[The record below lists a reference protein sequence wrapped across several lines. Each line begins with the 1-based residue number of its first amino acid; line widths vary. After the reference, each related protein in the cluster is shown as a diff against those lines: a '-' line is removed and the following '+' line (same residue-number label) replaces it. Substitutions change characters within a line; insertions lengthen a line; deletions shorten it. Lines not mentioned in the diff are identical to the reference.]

1 MANDMTFSLQTKSR
15 WRLGRLV
22 GWLFAVAFL
31 ALPGL
36 ARAADPPPAEPKI
49 NPYECYGR
57 WESLTGNRTVS
68 EMRWELE
75 RRMIWLKEPGEPNT
89 IVAMK
94 NCTVGRLKAR
104 LGDADTYE
112 YFKKAIELDPTEP
125 GYELWAGQYWSG
137 NRGAKRPVAEM
148 AEKHYYAGL
157 RKIEALK
164 AAGRMKDYHYIAE
177 DWIRRDLN
185 VLYQQDGQPLLP
197 WKAYPHKGDT
207 GLYTPGVSISSQL
220 RVARDTR
227 DFWFNNE
234 ARQFTGEQT
243 FANSD
248 IRANGTLTDRQKWEI
263 ARAPLRLQNENKLRI
278 RHNYLGTFDGLYTYL
293 HQYNSQITS
302 FYKPTEYFNDVVVH
316 QVGGGYER
324 VFPLYPLFDLRLA
337 GTVQRIYR
345 SGCVE
350 FLPDRREDFWL
361 YEFKPSVSRFFGVDK
376 LTVNAVWARLNIPD
390 TIGAPPE
397 QAIREK
403 TIRAINFEYGLY
415 SMLALPSLAYG
426 TLSSYR
432 TPTRGLY
439 IFGGFMQDDELW
451 GLQLVTSR
459 DYYAGLRLEGP
470 FNTDFTYQGT
480 YLTTQQSFVD
490 PNDPIPTLY
499 LDKRQPGFSFYRSTF
514 VVQQRLRSYDT
525 FPGVPP
531 STLGFASDTVV
542 LVFPFFWDK
551 NLTGIKDYENVR
563 GGAQIWT
570 KLFGTG
576 FGGTAFLL
584 TVGYDAQYYYRINKM
599 MHMGQLAIRMGWGDL

>member
-1 MANDMTFSLQTKSR
+1 MANHMTFSLLPKSLR
-15 WRLGRLV
+15 SL
-22 GWLFAVAFL
+22 GWLLALFVL
-31 ALPGL
+31 ALPKI
-36 ARAADPPPAEPKI
+36 AAAEEPKQATGPKI

-57 WESLTGNRTVS
+57 WESLTGNRNVS
-68 EMRWELE
+68 EMRFELE
-75 RRMIWLKEPGEPNT
+75 RRMIWLKEPGEPDT

-94 NCTVGRLKAR
+94 YCTVGKLKSR

-112 YFKKAIELDPTEP
+112 YFQKAIELDPTEP
-125 GYELWAGQYWSG
+125 GYELWAGIYWTL

-148 AEKHYYAGL
+148 AEKHLYAGL

-164 AAGRMKDYHYIAE
+164 AAGKMKDYHYIAE
-177 DWIRRDLN
+177 DWIQRELN
-185 VLYQQDGQPLLP
+185 VLYHYDGQPLLP
-197 WKAYPHKGDT
+197 WKAYERKGDA
-207 GLYTPGVSISSQL
+207 GLYAPSLSVSSQL
-220 RVARDTR
+220 RVAKDTR

-234 ARQFTGEQT
+234 ARQFTGEQI

-248 IRANGTLTDRQKWEI
+248 IRANGTLTARQKWDI
-263 ARAPLRLQNENKLRI
+263 VRAPLRLQSENKVRV
-278 RHNYLGTFDGLYTYL
+278 RQNYLGTFDALYTYL
-293 HQYNSQITS
+293 HIYNGQITS
-302 FYKPTEYFNDVVVH
+302 FYKPTDFYNDVVVH

-337 GTVQRIYR
+337 GSIQRVYR
-345 SGCVE
+345 TGCVE
-350 FLPDRREDFWL
+350 FVPNRQEQFWL
-361 YEFKPSVSRFFGVDK
+361 YEFKPSLSRFITTDK
-376 LTVNAVWARLNIPD
+376 LTINAVWARLNMPG

-415 SMLALPSLAYG
+415 SMLTLPSFAYG
-426 TLSSYR
+426 TLSTYR

-451 GLQLVTSR
+451 GLQMVTKK

-480 YLTTQQSFVD
+480 YLTTKQTFVD
-490 PNDPIPTLY
+490 PNSPNPTLFT
-499 LDKRQPGFSFYRSTF
+499 DARQQSHSFYRSTF
-514 VVQQRLRSYDT
+514 VVQQRVRSYDT

-531 STLGFASDTVV
+531 RSGGFASDTFV

-551 NLTGIKDYENVR
+551 NLTGPNDYENVR

-570 KLFGTG
+570 KIYALGL
-576 FGGTAFLL
+576 GGTAFLA
-584 TVGYDAQYYYRINKM
+584 TVGYDAQYFYRINKM
-599 MHMGQLAIRMGWGDL
+599 MHMGQIAIRMGWGDL